1 MTHDRDAEDT
11 RLLEA
16 SDHAALLAAYYPVI
30 RERCRLRLAADDA
43 DEVTH
48 RVVDRLLGEL
58 RRGKRY
64 SVPFRV
70 VVHMVIEWK
79 LREHFTGR
87 RTYLLP
93 EDWDPEAP
101 DPYAGFESRYDF
113 GVLVANLPETSR
125 RVVALRYLGGLEI
138 DDIAQALKMER
149 NAVDQAL
156 WRGRKAI
163 LEKISG

>member
-1 MTHDRDAEDT
+1 MTHDRDAEDI

-16 SDHAALLAAYYPVI
+16 NDHAALLAAYYPVI
-30 RERCRLRLAADDA
+30 RERCRLRLAVDDA
-43 DEVTH
+43 DEVAH

-70 VVHMVIEWK
+70 VVQMVTEWK
-79 LREHFTGR
+79 LKEHFAGR
-87 RTYLLP
+87 TTHLLP
-93 EDWDPEAP
+93 DGWDLEGP
-101 DPYAGFESRYDF
+101 DPHAGFEERYDF
-113 GVLVANLPETSR
+113 MVLVAGLPEKTMH
-125 RVVALRYLGGLEI
+125 VVALRYLAGREI
-138 DDIAQALKMER
+138 DDIARRLGMER

-163 LEKISG
+163 LEKLGG